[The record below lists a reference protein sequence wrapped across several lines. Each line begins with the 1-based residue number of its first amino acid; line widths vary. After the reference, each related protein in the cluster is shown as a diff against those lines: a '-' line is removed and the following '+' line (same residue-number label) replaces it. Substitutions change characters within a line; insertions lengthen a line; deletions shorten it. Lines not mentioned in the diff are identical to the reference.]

1 MGAYLK
7 FRLKVW
13 ALNLKGA
20 FIISFPVGNQAYL
33 SSIIQFALRVFN
45 KVPIE
50 TSFSCIPTIK
60 M

>member
-13 ALNLKGA
+13 ARNLKGA
-20 FIISFPVGNQAYL
+20 LIISFPVGNQAYL
-33 SSIIQFALRVFN
+33 SSIIQFALRVSN

-50 TSFSCIPTIK
+50 TSFPCISTIK

>member
-7 FRLKVW
+7 FQLKVW
-13 ALNLKGA
+13 ALNPNGA

-33 SSIIQFALRVFN
+33 SFIIQFAVRVFN

-50 TSFSCIPTIK
+50 TSFPCIPTIT

>member
-13 ALNLKGA
+13 ALNPNGA
-20 FIISFPVGNQAYL
+20 FIISSPVGNQAYL
-33 SSIIQFALRVFN
+33 SFIIQFALRVFN

-50 TSFSCIPTIK
+50 TSFP
-60 M
+60 